1 MEWQRSDHRHYLY
14 VDECVVTLITCGFLL
29 SDALYFTSSFLSLLT
44 SLSPLPLPLQLF
56 PILVQSLD
64 SSEVELK
71 VSTLE
76 GLTVVTQ
83 DAPSVITSH
92 VPTLIPKL
100 LELAK
105 CPDTMV

>member
-1 MEWQRSDHRHYLY
+1 MEWQRSDHRHLL
-14 VDECVVTLITCGFLL
+14 CVVTLITCVFLL
-29 SDALYFTSSFLSLLT
+29 SDALVLFFFLPLPPT
-44 SLSPLPLPLQLF
+44 PLSPLPLPLQLL
-56 PILVQSLD
+56 PILIQSLD

-76 GLTVVTQ
+76 GLTAVTQ